1 MIRTQNLS
9 FAYRQSDSIEFPDIS
24 CAAGESMLI
33 LGRSG
38 SGKTTLL
45 QLLAGIRKPDQG
57 SVHIGQ
63 SDLATMSQRELDQ
76 FRGQNIGLVFQQ
88 SHFVRSLS
96 VKENLL
102 LAQRLAGVAK
112 DVDRIKFLLSR
123 LELSDKFNQK
133 TQNLSIGEQQRVAI
147 LRAIL
152 NKPRLIL
159 ADEPTSALDDANCE
173 EVFRLLSIQA
183 KQEEAALIIVTHD
196 NRLKSQISNQVEMQG
211 TQGMQGMTNVEAQ

>member
-9 FAYRQSDSIEFPDIS
+9 FAYRQSTSIQFPDIS
-24 CAAGESMLI
+24 CAPGESLLI

-38 SGKTTLL
+38 TGKTTLL

-57 SVHIGQ
+57 SVFIGQ
-63 SDLATMSQRELDQ
+63 TDLTQMSQRELDL

-102 LAQRLAGVAK
+102 LAQRLAGVNK
-112 DVDRIKFLLSR
+112 DLERIQFLLSR
-123 LELSDKFNQK
+123 LELADKLDQK
-133 TQNLSIGEQQRVAI
+133 TQNLSVGEQQRVAI
-147 LRAIL
+147 VRAIL

-159 ADEPTSALDDANCE
+159 ADEPTSALDDENCD

-183 KQEEAALIIVTHD
+183 QQEEAALIIVTHD
-196 NRLKSQISNQVEMQG
+196 NRLKSQVLKQVEMEPI
-211 TQGMQGMTNVEAQ
+211 TY

>member
-9 FAYRQSDSIEFPDIS
+9 FAYHQSASIYFPDIS
-24 CAAGESMLI
+24 CAPGESLLI

-38 SGKTTLL
+38 TGKSTLL

-57 SVHIGQ
+57 SVFIGQ
-63 SDLATMSQRELDQ
+63 TDLTQMSKRELDLL
-76 FRGQNIGLVFQQ
+76 RGQNIGLVFQQ

-102 LAQRLAGVAK
+102 LAQRLAGVNR
-112 DVDRIKFLLSR
+112 DLDRIKFLMSR
-123 LELSDKFNQK
+123 LEMSDKLDKK
-133 TQNLSIGEQQRVAI
+133 TQNLSVGEQQRVAI
-147 LRAIL
+147 VRAIL

-159 ADEPTSALDDANCE
+159 ADEPTSALDDANCD

-196 NRLKSQISNQVEMQG
+196 NRLKSQIPNQVEMG
-211 TQGMQGMTNVEAQ
+211 AITSIKAS

>member
-1 MIRTQNLS
+1 MVRTQNLS
-9 FAYRQSDSIEFPDIS
+9 FAYRQSASIQFPDIS
-24 CAAGESMLI
+24 CASGESLLI

-38 SGKTTLL
+38 TGKTTLL

-57 SVHIGQ
+57 SVFIGKT
-63 SDLATMSQRELDQ
+63 DLAKMSKRELDL

-102 LAQRLAGVAK
+102 LAQRLAGVNK
-112 DVDRIKFLLSR
+112 DLDRIKFLLSR
-123 LELSDKFNQK
+123 LELADKLDKK
-133 TQNLSIGEQQRVAI
+133 TQNLSVGEQQRVAI
-147 LRAIL
+147 VRAIL

-159 ADEPTSALDDANCE
+159 ADEPTSALDDENCE

-196 NRLKSQISNQVEMQG
+196 NRLKSQVANQVEMGSIVQ
-211 TQGMQGMTNVEAQ
+211 A